1 MVEDKA
7 MTKVKDLTP
16 STKQVNVRVKVLG
29 LSEEREIT
37 SKFGEARK
45 LVEATV
51 GDETGTVLLTLWND
65 QIGNVQKDETLL
77 IDNGYVTL
85 VRGHIRL
92 NVGKY
97 GTMTKSEEAIET
109 VNTALDVSAV
119 EYEREP
125 RYRSGGY
132 SGERRERTGGDR
144 QFEFGTFSGNR
155 SGGGGRND
163 RDRRDRGRRRY

>member
-1 MVEDKA
+1 MDKVL
-7 MTKVKDLTP
+7 TKIKDLTP
-16 STKQVNVRVKVLG
+16 ESKQVNVLAKVVG

-37 SKFGEARK
+37 SRFGEARK

-65 QIGNVQKDETLL
+65 QIGQAVKDETVL
-77 IDNGYVTL
+77 IDNGYVSL

-97 GTMTKSEEAIET
+97 GSFAKAETPIET
-109 VNTALDVSAV
+109 VNTTLDVSAV

-132 SGERRERTGGDR
+132 GGRQGGGR
-144 QFEFGTFSGNR
+144 QFEFGTGAR
-155 SGGGGRND
+155 GGSRE
-163 RDRRDRGRRRY
+163 RRDRGRRRF

>member
-1 MVEDKA
+1 MDKA

-16 STKQVNVRVKVLG
+16 TTKQVNVLGKVVG
-29 LSEEREIT
+29 LSEEREIP
-37 SKFGEARK
+37 SKFGEARQ

-51 GDETGTVLLTLWND
+51 GDETATVLLTLWND
-65 QIGNVQKDETLL
+65 QIGQVSKDETLL

-97 GTMTKSEEAIET
+97 GTMTKSEQTIGD
-109 VNTALDVSAV
+109 VNTALDISAV

-132 SGERRERTGGDR
+132 GGERRERTGGDR

-155 SGGGGRND
+155 GGGGGRND
-163 RDRRDRGRRRY
+163 RDR